1 MMTSERFQEITRRY
15 AALRIAVVG
24 DYSCDRYLEIDPAR
38 TETSIETGLPVHNVT
53 RVRAQ
58 PGASG
63 TVLSNLAALGVGEL
77 WPLAFVVVMVKAT
90 NYIARWNKRQ
100 ACA

>member
-1 MMTSERFQEITRRY
+1 MFQEITGRY

-24 DYSCDRYLEIDPAR
+24 DYSCDRYLEIDPAK
-38 TETSIETGLPVHNVT
+38 TEISIETGLPVHNVT
-53 RVRAQ
+53 RVRSQ

-77 WPLAFVVVMVKAT
+77 WPVGFSAVMVKAT
-90 NYIARWNKRQ
+90 NYIVRWNKRP
-100 ACA
+100 ACT